1 MGPRPLLDVHADRA
15 WFCVHRVPIS
25 THRASDFVDRAL
37 SAVDRA
43 LIRVDCASIRVDR
56 ALAPH
61 RPGQTAAG
69 RRAASQRTL
78 VAVSEERK
86 PQVGMGSLLASIGL
100 YTLARLVLVVV
111 VAAIIIGIGKLA
123 GVNVP
128 LLVAAV
134 FGVLIALPLGMVVFK
149 SLRTRVN
156 TQISAVDEQRR
167 KRHDELQSKLRGS

>member
-15 WFCVHRVPIS
+15 WFCVDRVPIS
-25 THRASDFVDRAL
+25 SHRASDFVDRAL
-37 SAVDRA
+37 NP
-43 LIRVDCASIRVDR
+43 VDCASIRVHR

-61 RPGQTAAG
+61 RPGQTGAG
-69 RRAASQRTL
+69 RRAAPQRTL